1 MEKKTLTIWALGAV
15 LAVSLYGNQVQSQ
28 PSPGCTYSEV
38 ASWDNTD
45 KEWRCISPRDL
56 K

>member
-1 MEKKTLTIWALGAV
+1 MDTKTKAIWALGAV
-15 LAVSLYGNQVQSQ
+15 LTVSLYFNQVQSQ
-28 PSPGCTYSEV
+28 PTPGCTYSEV
-38 ASWDNTD
+38 ASWDNTA